1 MEQGKKFYDVW
12 MFESNDDIQA
22 LATAFGER
30 FFLESA
36 WKLYETC
43 QFQGA
48 KDLLAK
54 VLRLH
59 MVDLIKEDLP
69 FYLTHDL
76 VTHSFAKQIVEEFDK
91 AVYELVPHINDVIE
105 AMGQHKVEAIHP
117 PMSRDW
123 TKFNE

>member
-43 QFQGA
+43 
-48 KDLLAK
+48 
-54 VLRLH
+54 
-59 MVDLIKEDLP
+59 
-69 FYLTHDL
+69 
-76 VTHSFAKQIVEEFDK
+76 
-91 AVYELVPHINDVIE
+91 
-105 AMGQHKVEAIHP
+105 
-117 PMSRDW
+117 
-123 TKFNE
+123 